1 MSEVLT
7 TAIHWHGDRL
17 ELLDQRHLP
26 DTESWWS
33 VTTAEDTAEAI
44 GAMAVRGAPAIGIT
58 AAYGLVLAARQ
69 QGASATRESL
79 QPRLQ
84 KLAASRPTAVNLRH
98 ALERLDAVMAEHEGA
113 ELTSKL
119 EDEAMALHA
128 EDLERN
134 RRLAE
139 HGAMLFTNRVR
150 IYTHC
155 NTGGLATG
163 GHGTALGI
171 VRTAHEK
178 GILQHVYAGETR
190 PWLQGSRLTMWELL
204 RDSIPAS
211 LVIDS
216 CAGDLMRRQAVD
228 AVVVGA
234 DRVTA
239 NGDVA
244 NKIGTYSLAVLAH
257 QHGLPFIVAAPCATL
272 DPDTVTGAD
281 ITIEERDPAEVTA
294 PSGQPMAP
302 ADCPVAN
309 PAFDITPAS
318 LVTAIVTEDGII
330 AHPEGGDIAAHL
342 RRARASRSGLDT
354 AS

>member
-1 MSEVLT
+1 MSEIVT
-7 TAIHWHGDRL
+7 KAVYWHGDRL
-17 ELLDQRHLP
+17 ELLDQRRLP
-26 DTESWWS
+26 AEESWWS
-33 VTTAEDTAEAI
+33 ITTAEDTAAAI
-44 GAMAVRGAPAIGIT
+44 SAMAVRGAPAIGIT

-69 QGASATRESL
+69 QGVSATREKL
-79 QPRLQ
+79 QTPLQ
-84 KLAASRPTAVNLRH
+84 TLAASRPTAINLQH
-98 ALERLDAVMAEHEGA
+98 ALERLDAIMG
-113 ELTSKL
+113 ELRGTELASKL
-119 EDEAMALHA
+119 EDEAVALHT

-139 HGAMLFTNRVR
+139 HGAMLFTNSVR

-178 GILQHVYAGETR
+178 GILRHVYAGETR

-204 RDSIPAS
+204 HDSIPAS

-216 CAGDLMRRQAVD
+216 CAGELMRRQAVD

-244 NKIGTYSLAVLAH
+244 NKIGTYGLAVLAH
-257 QHGLPFIVAAPCATL
+257 QHGLPFIVAAPCTTL

-281 ITIEERDPAEVTA
+281 IPIEERDPAEVTA
-294 PSGQPMAP
+294 PGGQPMAP
-302 ADCPVAN
+302 TNCPVYN

-318 LVTAIVTEDGII
+318 LVTAIVTEEGII
-330 AHPEGGDIAAHL
+330 ARPEGGDIAAHL
-342 RRARASRSGLDT
+342 RRAHASRPGVDT